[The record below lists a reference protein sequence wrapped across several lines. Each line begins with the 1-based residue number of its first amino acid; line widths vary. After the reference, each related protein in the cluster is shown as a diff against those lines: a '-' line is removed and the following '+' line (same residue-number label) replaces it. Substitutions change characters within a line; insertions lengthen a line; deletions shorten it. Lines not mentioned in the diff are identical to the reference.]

1 MNFADLA
8 IVFVFR
14 NTNIL
19 KFSTIYKQIG
29 YLLYIEIDLQTYVRP
44 LRAASE
50 ISTRI
55 EIWVKNKHRKMAKAS
70 RRDAKAP
77 SAWVVAPKDRGRKS
91 VKFDAKSDTETK
103 GKVYLNDGEEFQIEL
118 HNPLAECAL
127 ADIKLNGSSISK
139 GGLVLRPGE
148 RFYLD
153 CFIDDKKKFI
163 FSTYEVEDTDDSM
176 ESIAK
181 NGLLE
186 VFFYKESAKSID
198 RSRLNKVIVERH
210 YYPYQTNPYWQTTPW
225 YTTPNIYCNTGNI
238 GTTFT
243 NTSSSNATYTSSSVN
258 LNNLTGTLTTGN
270 TMPINSSLYSANIE
284 TGRVEKGDRSAQ
296 KFDEV
301 DMDFDSFYISS
312 TVLELLPESRRPIE
326 TKELKEKPEQNKQPE
341 AIELIKK
348 LAELKDAGILTE
360 EEFSNKKAEL
370 LGRI

>member
-1 MNFADLA
+1 M
-8 IVFVFR
+8 
-14 NTNIL
+14 
-19 KFSTIYKQIG
+19 
-29 YLLYIEIDLQTYVRP
+29 
-44 LRAASE
+44 
-50 ISTRI
+50 
-55 EIWVKNKHRKMAKAS
+55 WVKNKYKKMAKTS
-70 RRDAKAP
+70 RKEVKAP

-91 VKFDAKSDTETK
+91 VKFDTKSDTETK

-118 HNPLAECAL
+118 HNPLTECAL
-127 ADIKLNGSSISK
+127 ADIKLNGNSISK

-210 YYPYQTNPYWQTTPW
+210 YYPYQTNPYWQTKPW

-243 NTSSSNATYTSSSVN
+243 TNMPPCNTTYTSSSIN
-258 LNNLTGTLTTGN
+258 LNNLTGSLTTGN
-270 TMPINSSLYSANIE
+270 NAIPINSINSNIE
-284 TGRVEKGDRSAQ
+284 TGRIEKGENSDQ

-301 DMDFDSFYISS
+301 DMDFDNFYISS
-312 TVLELLPESRRPIE
+312 TVLELLPEGRRPIE
-326 TKELKEKPEQNKQPE
+326 TKELKEKPEQNKQIDV
-341 AIELIKK
+341 IEMIKK
-348 LAELKDAGILTE
+348 LAELKDVGILTE
-360 EEFSNKKAEL
+360 EEFSEKKADL

>member
-1 MNFADLA
+1 
-8 IVFVFR
+8 
-14 NTNIL
+14 
-19 KFSTIYKQIG
+19 
-29 YLLYIEIDLQTYVRP
+29 
-44 LRAASE
+44 
-50 ISTRI
+50 
-55 EIWVKNKHRKMAKAS
+55 MAKTS
-70 RRDAKAP
+70 RREVKAP

-91 VKFDAKSDTETK
+91 VKFDTKSDTETK

-118 HNPLAECAL
+118 YNPLTECAL
-127 ADIKLNGSSISK
+127 ADIKLNGNSISK

-198 RSRLNKVIVERH
+198 RSRLNRVIVERH
-210 YYPYQTNPYWQTTPW
+210 YYPYHTGWQTTPW
-225 YTTPNIYCNTGNI
+225 YTTPNIYCNNGNI
-238 GTTFT
+238 VGTTFT
-243 NTSSSNATYTSSSVN
+243 NTGSNTTYTSSLNLTN
-258 LNNLTGTLTTGN
+258 LNLTSGSFDSRTT
-270 TMPINSSLYSANIE
+270 PINYTSIE
-284 TGRVEKGDRSAQ
+284 TGRIEKGDKSEQ

-301 DMDFDSFYISS
+301 DMDFDNFYISS

-326 TKELKEKPEQNKQPE
+326 TKELKEKPEQNKQIDV
-341 AIELIKK
+341 IEMIKK
-348 LAELKDAGILTE
+348 LAELRDAGILTE
-360 EEFSNKKAEL
+360 NEFSDKKSEL